1 MMQSKELNEDN
12 KSIRSCSFYQ
22 LKTECLKRYNGNM
35 LRIGLTGGIGSGK
48 TTIASLLKENGI
60 PIVDADIIAR
70 EVLKE
75 NTIILEAIKEKFGV
89 KFIDENG
96 ELIRREF
103 GNFIF
108 KNPLKRLEYEEIIM
122 PYIKKEIFNK
132 MDEYERLGKKVCVVD
147 APTLIEQGLNKYMNF
162 NILVWV
168 DIQTQI
174 ERVKER
180 DKLNHEEVLDRIS
193 SQMSLNEKRKVVDF
207 IIDNTFTIEE
217 TKKQVEKLVGVIKNK
232 PFH

>member
-1 MMQSKELNEDN
+1 MMQSRELNEDGKN
-12 KSIRSCSFYQ
+12 IRLYSFYQ
-22 LKTECLKRYNGNM
+22 LKTECLRRYNGNM

-48 TTIASLLKENGI
+48 TTISSLLKEKGI

-75 NTIILEAIKEKFGV
+75 YPVIIETIKEKFGV
-89 KFIDENG
+89 EFIDENG
-96 ELIRREF
+96 ELIRRKF

-108 KNPLKRLEYEEIIM
+108 KNSLKRLEYEKIII
-122 PYIKKEIFNK
+122 PYIKKEIFNQ
-132 MDEYERLGKKVCVVD
+132 MNQYEKLGEMACVVD
-147 APTLIEQGLNKYMNF
+147 APTLIEQGLNKCMDF

-168 DIQTQI
+168 DRETQI

-180 DKLNHEEVLDRIS
+180 DKLKYEEILDRIN
-193 SQMSLNEKRKVVDF
+193 SQMSLNEKRKIVDF

-217 TKKQVEKLVGVIKNK
+217 TKKQVEKLVRVIKSGV
-232 PFH
+232 

>member
-1 MMQSKELNEDN
+1 MMQSRELNKDRKN
-12 KSIRSCSFYQ
+12 IRLCSFYQ

-48 TTIASLLKENGI
+48 TTISSLLKEKGI

-75 NTIILEAIKEKFGV
+75 YPLILETIKEKFGT
-89 KFIDENG
+89 KFINENG
-96 ELIRREF
+96 ELTRREF

-122 PYIKKEIFNK
+122 PYIKKEIFDQMN
-132 MDEYERLGKKVCVVD
+132 EYEKLGEVACVVD
-147 APTLIEQGLNKYMNF
+147 APTLIEQGLNECMDF

-168 DIQTQI
+168 DTQTQI

-180 DKLNHEEVLDRIS
+180 DKLKDEEVLDRIN

-217 TKKQVEKLVGVIKNK
+217 TKKQVEKLVKVIKSGV
-232 PFH
+232 